1 MILSERRV
9 GNEVEVKD
17 RYFISIL
24 EAMLKKILWAKRS
37 YSDIENRLH

>member
-24 EAMLKKILWAKRS
+24 EAIVFCKIKT
-37 YSDIENRLH
+37 DHPG